1 MAGAGYGISDG
12 AGGFVT
18 KLEGDGDAKIGNSAE
33 DVIQI
38 TGSLKV
44 AGGAVFNEGSIAAD
58 FRVEGNN
65 SDHMF
70 FIDGTSD
77 RIGIDTDSPEA
88 LLHISSS
95 ATGVLFRID
104 HPDAGIDNP
113 IFFVTGSSGNS
124 RVGIGTE
131 TPDATFAI
139 SDNGKVLEVGSA
151 DEGSWL
157 EVNNGTVYL
166 NLGGGKTI
174 AGGDDLGQRFNISPI
189 NATAGALGIG
199 KYPGATVNIVE
210 VNSENS
216 DQGGDFF
223 VINSSG
229 KVGIGKTSPT
239 HALHVANGGPSSLYL
254 EADTDNVDEDDTSY
268 IKFTQDGGNTG
279 TVLGLC
285 PNSASK
291 DPEGTAYT
299 GALGSSFLVGT
310 TTSTAIQFGTNDN
323 VRMTIKQAGN
333 VGIGTTNPSVSLDVD
348 GSVHCQGQFARGTAT
363 KDLGSGTTSTIT
375 PSSLGAGTVLI
386 TATSATT
393 PTSGAT
399 EMMHVCTIADGT
411 TAGELLTLVLVT
423 TALDGST
430 GADRM
435 GVILF
440 TPTNPLN
447 PSEITTVVGEASAGT
462 SPIGTTVQYIWT
474 GSKWA
479 RLSVNGNA
487 T

>member
-1 MAGAGYGISDG
+1 MAGFGVSGS
-12 AGGFVT
+12 GGQGFAI
-18 KLEGDGDAKIGNSAE
+18 KLEADGDAKIGNSAD

-44 AGGAVFNEGSIAAD
+44 DGGAIFNEGSIAAN

-65 SDHMF
+65 SENIF
-70 FIDGTSD
+70 FIDGTND
-77 RIGIDTDSPEA
+77 RIGIDTASPAA

-95 ATGVLFRID
+95 TTGVIFRID
-104 HPDAGIDNP
+104 HPDSGVDNP

-139 SDNGKVLEVGSA
+139 SDNGKVFEVGSA
-151 DEGSWL
+151 AEGSWF

-166 NLGGGKTI
+166 NLGGGISI
-174 AGGDDLGQRFNISPI
+174 AGGTNLGQRFNIAPI
-189 NATAGALGIG
+189 NGTYGALGIG
-199 KYPGATVNIVE
+199 KYPGSTVNIVE
-210 VNSENS
+210 VNSANS
-216 DQGGDFF
+216 DEGGDFF
-223 VINSSG
+223 VIKSDG
-229 KVGIGKTSPT
+229 KVGI
-239 HALHVANGGPSSLYL
+239 A
-254 EADTDNVDEDDTSY
+254 
-268 IKFTQDGGNTG
+268 
-279 TVLGLC
+279 
-285 PNSASK
+285 
-291 DPEGTAYT
+291 
-299 GALGSSFLVGT
+299 T
-310 TTSTAIQFGTNDN
+310 TT
-323 VRMTIKQAGN
+323 
-333 VGIGTTNPSVSLDVD
+333 PSVALDVD

-363 KDLGSGTTSTIT
+363 KNLGSGTTSTIT

-423 TALDGST
+423 TALDGSA
-430 GADRM
+430 GAASM

-440 TPTNPLN
+440 APTNPLN
-447 PSEITTVVGEASAGT
+447 PSETTTVVGEASAGT
-462 SPIGTTVQYIWT
+462 SPIGTTAQYIWT

-479 RLSVNGNA
+479 RLSVNGSG

>member
-18 KLEGDGDAKIGNSAE
+18 KLESDGDAKIGNSAE

-44 AGGAVFNEGSIAAD
+44 AGGAIFNEGSIAAD

-65 SDHMF
+65 SENMF
-70 FIDGTSD
+70 FIDGTND
-77 RIGIDTDSPEA
+77 RIGIDTASPAA

-95 ATGVLFRID
+95 TTGVLFRID
-104 HPDAGIDNP
+104 HPDSGVDNP

-139 SDNGKVLEVGSA
+139 SDNGKVFEVGSA
-151 DEGSWL
+151 AEGSWF
-157 EVNNGTVYL
+157 EVNNGVVYL
-166 NLGGGKTI
+166 NLGGGTTI
-174 AGGDDLGQRFNISPI
+174 AGGTNLGQRFNISPI
-189 NATAGALGIG
+189 NATYGALGIG
-199 KYPGATVNIVE
+199 KYPGSSVNILE
-210 VNSENS
+210 VNSANS
-216 DQGGDFF
+216 DLAGDFF
-223 VINSSG
+223 VIKSDG
-229 KVGIGKTSPT
+229 KVGIG
-239 HALHVANGGPSSLYL
+239 
-254 EADTDNVDEDDTSY
+254 
-268 IKFTQDGGNTG
+268 
-279 TVLGLC
+279 
-285 PNSASK
+285 
-291 DPEGTAYT
+291 
-299 GALGSSFLVGT
+299 T
-310 TTSTAIQFGTNDN
+310 TT
-323 VRMTIKQAGN
+323 
-333 VGIGTTNPSVSLDVD
+333 PSVALDVD

-363 KDLGSGTTSTIT
+363 KNLGSGTTSTIT

-423 TALDGST
+423 TALDGSA
-430 GADRM
+430 GAASM

-440 TPTNPLN
+440 APTNPLN
-447 PSEITTVVGEASAGT
+447 PSETTTVVGEASAGT
-462 SPIGTTVQYIWT
+462 SPIGTTAQYIWT

-479 RLSVNGNA
+479 RLSVNGSA

>member
-18 KLEGDGDAKIGNSAE
+18 KLESDGDAKIGNSAG

-44 AGGAVFNEGSIAAD
+44 DGGAVFNEGSIAAD

-65 SDHMF
+65 SENIF
-70 FIDGTSD
+70 FIDGTND
-77 RIGIDTDSPEA
+77 RIGIDTASPAA

-95 ATGVLFRID
+95 TTGVLFRID
-104 HPDAGIDNP
+104 HPDSGVDNP

-139 SDNGKVLEVGSA
+139 SDNGKVFEVGSA
-151 DEGSWL
+151 AEGSWF
-157 EVNNGTVYL
+157 EVNNGVVYL
-166 NLGGGKTI
+166 NLGGGTTI
-174 AGGDDLGQRFNISPI
+174 AGGTNLGQRFNISPI
-189 NATAGALGIG
+189 NATYGALGIG
-199 KYPGATVNIVE
+199 KYPGSTVNIVE
-210 VNSENS
+210 VNSANS
-216 DQGGDFF
+216 DEGGDFF
-223 VINSSG
+223 VIKSDG
-229 KVGIGKTSPT
+229 KVGIG
-239 HALHVANGGPSSLYL
+239 
-254 EADTDNVDEDDTSY
+254 
-268 IKFTQDGGNTG
+268 
-279 TVLGLC
+279 
-285 PNSASK
+285 
-291 DPEGTAYT
+291 
-299 GALGSSFLVGT
+299 T
-310 TTSTAIQFGTNDN
+310 TT
-323 VRMTIKQAGN
+323 
-333 VGIGTTNPSVSLDVD
+333 PSVALDVD

-363 KDLGSGTTSTIT
+363 KNLGSGTTSTIT

-423 TALDGST
+423 TALDGSA
-430 GADRM
+430 GAASM

-440 TPTNPLN
+440 APTNPLN
-447 PSEITTVVGEASAGT
+447 PSETTTVVGEASAGT
-462 SPIGTTVQYIWT
+462 SPIGTTAQYIWT

-479 RLSVNGNA
+479 RLSVNGSA